1 MSMRNRA
8 TWDDVKLTDFMP
20 HKPVRLHQD
29 SLNDEIID
37 MWEVFLGLNIN

>member
-1 MSMRNRA
+1 MSFKDQA
-8 TWDDVKLTDFMP
+8 KWDDVKLTDFMP

-37 MWEVFLGLNIN
+37 MGEVFTR